1 MQNLY
6 YTSQDVQ
13 ELLGVSRSK
22 AYKIIRALNEELADR
37 GYLVTAGKVPRKFLA
52 EKFYGMT

>member
-1 MQNLY
+1 MQSLY
-6 YTSQDVQ
+6 YTSQDIQ

-22 AYKIIRALNEELADR
+22 AYKIIRTLNAELADK
-37 GYLVTAGKVPRKFLA
+37 GYIVTAGKVPRKFLA